1 MTEDPSPE
9 EQTNSGDTGEQDPDP
24 LAELE
29 ETYQEHR
36 VLRTETAVTA
46 RISNVGVGDRVYVE
60 LAVSE
65 ANRWVI
71 RLEKSL
77 RGVKTLFDIHEVVD
91 VQFGTDLGDLVGETV
106 PVRFPNDDMSLVSIG
121 STEQVTEPIAPA
133 GQCTVPGAQ
142 SIPEEVAT
150 CARRLERYHS
160 TDTPV
165 IPVRITAAEPRDGVL
180 TMRLRLLGE
189 HARLDVPV
197 PEQGQIAGS
206 RFETIVETVGHG
218 SVRQV
223 QDGRLYTVRERT
235 LPRPA
240 EQIPMA
246 VGAVRNWVVTWV
258 LFPAKSQADEAL
270 TLPASQS
277 PPGRV
282 PSDEPAP
289 RSRPV
294 PSDELAPPGGPAP
307 PPNRP
312 GPNPHSVPRSEV
324 EPFARMLQP
333 DEVVEHV
340 GTGGPIEIERG
351 RTTESV
357 ASMSGFEWPAVTD
370 RRLLLKS
377 SQVTG
382 DEFFEFDYDEIQT
395 VEFSSGVID
404 KTVSVHTAD
413 GVYRI
418 TVSEPDEQTCKKMV
432 GFVESKIYA
441 DR

>member
-1 MTEDPSPE
+1 MTDDRSTE
-9 EQTNSGDTGEQDPDP
+9 EQTDSGAGDADP
-24 LAELE
+24 LTELE

-46 RISNVGVGDRVYVE
+46 RISDVGVGDSVYVE

-71 RLEKSL
+71 RLEKDL
-77 RGVKTLFDIHEVVD
+77 GGVKTLFDIHEAVEVR
-91 VQFGTDLGDLVGETV
+91 FGTDLGDLVGETV
-106 PVRFPNDDMSLVSIG
+106 PVRFPNDDMSLVSLG
-121 STEQVTEPIAPA
+121 STGQVTEPITPA
-133 GQCTVPGAQ
+133 RQVTVPAEQ
-142 SIPEEVAT
+142 SIPDEVAT

-160 TDTPV
+160 TDAPV
-165 IPVRITAAEPRDGVL
+165 VPATITAAEPRDGVL
-180 TMRLRLLGE
+180 RIRLRLLGE
-189 HARLDVPV
+189 TARLDVPI

-223 QDGRLYTVRERT
+223 QDGRLYVVRERA

-240 EQIPMA
+240 GGIPMA
-246 VGAVRNWVVTWV
+246 VGTVRNWVVTWV
-258 LFPAKSQADEAL
+258 LFPDKSQADDAL
-270 TLPASQS
+270 TLPASQPS
-277 PPGRV
+277 HGQPTPPGERSPNSRPT

-289 RSRPV
+289 PGN
-294 PSDELAPPGGPAP
+294 PTPPGG
-307 PPNRP
+307 P

-324 EPFARMLQP
+324 EPFARLLDT

-351 RTTESV
+351 GTTESV
-357 ASMSGFEWPAVTD
+357 TSMSGFERIAVTD
-370 RRLLLKS
+370 RRVLLKS

-382 DEFFEFDYDEIQT
+382 DERFEFDYDEIQT
-395 VEFSSGVID
+395 VAFRSGIVN
-404 KTVSVHTAD
+404 KTISLHTAY

-418 TVSEPDEQTCKKMV
+418 TVSEPDERTCKRMV
-432 GFVESKIYA
+432 GFIESKIYA